1 MNFNVFHCSPTSKR
15 LPCFKGRAVLVVRP
29 LCFILC
35 IRQLY
40 VHPVLFATQFLV
52 IFLVLLFPCHPNL
65 PMVFPYLLLLLWSS
79 DLQKKMK
86 MARKWPFYCN
96 VIALSSPCHGHIIAM
111 PKPCHCIHCL
121 VIAMS
126 LPCQSHAIAM
136 VPNGILIFL
145 LPSITCCWKLKI
157 PSMCCKSGA
166 TTKEP
171 KVMAAPKMVDTFTIR
186 LSEASWRFSGTCMSY
201 GSCICKMYWYY
212 MIYHI
217 DN

>member
-1 MNFNVFHCSPTSKR
+1 MFFTVHQPLNVCHVLRGVLYWLCAHCVLSYAFVNYMSTQSCLPLNFWWFFSCCCFHAIRTYQWYSHTCCYSSGHQTFKKKWKWHANDHFIAMW
-15 LPCFKGRAVLVVRP
+15 LPCHRLVMAIS
-29 LCFILC
+29 L
-35 IRQLY
+35 
-40 VHPVLFATQFLV
+40 
-52 IFLVLLFPCHPNL
+52 PCQSH
-65 PMVFPYLLLLLWSS
+65 VTAF
-79 DLQKKMK
+79 
-86 MARKWPFYCN
+86 
-96 VIALSSPCHGHIIAM
+96 IAL
-111 PKPCHCIHCL
+111 
-121 VIAMS
+121 S

>member
-1 MNFNVFHCSPTSKR
+1 MNFNVFHCSPTSKC

-29 LCFILC
+29 LYFILC
-35 IRQLY
+35 IRQSY
-40 VHPVLFATQFLV
+40 VHPVLFAAQFLV
-52 IFLVLLFPCHPNL
+52 TFFRPAVSMPSELTSGIPILVATPLVIRPSKKTWKWYATGHFIAMLLPCHRL
-65 PMVFPYLLLLLWSS
+65 A
-79 DLQKKMK
+79 
-86 MARKWPFYCN
+86 MA
-96 VIALSSPCHGHIIAM
+96 I
-111 PKPCHCIHCL
+111 
-121 VIAMS
+121 S
-126 LPCQSHAIAM
+126 LPCQNHVTAFIALSLPCHCHAKAM

-186 LSEASWRFSGTCMSY
+186 LSEASWRFSETCMSY
-201 GSCICKMYWYY
+201 GSCICKMHWYY

-217 DN
+217 ENVV

>member
-1 MNFNVFHCSPTSKR
+1 MNFNFFHCSPTSKR

-52 IFLVLLFPCHPNL
+52 TFLVLLFPCHPNL
-65 PMVFPYLLLLLWSS
+65 PMVFPYLLLLRWSS
-79 DLQKKMK
+79 DLQKKHENGTQ
-86 MARKWPFYCN
+86 MAILLQCYCL
-96 VIALSSPCHGHIIAM
+96 VIALSWPYHCHAKTMSLPSLPCHCHVIAM
-111 PKPCHCIHCL
+111 PKP
-121 VIAMS
+121 
-126 LPCQSHAIAM
+126 
-136 VPNGILIFL
+136 GILIFL

-186 LSEASWRFSGTCMSY
+186 LSEASWRFSETCMSY

-217 DN
+217 EK